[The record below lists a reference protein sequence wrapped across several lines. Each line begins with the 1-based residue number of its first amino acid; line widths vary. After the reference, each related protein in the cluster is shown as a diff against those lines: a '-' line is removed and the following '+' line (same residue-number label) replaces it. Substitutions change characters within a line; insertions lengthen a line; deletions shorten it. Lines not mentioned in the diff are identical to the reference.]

1 MNIGLQQAIN
11 IAGSQKALAKL
22 ITEKTGNRACTQ
34 AVQQWCA
41 KGFPPIK
48 RVPDIVKA
56 LHGAVKADQL
66 RPDFFLGI
74 EQGQLKRRP
83 HMARKPEP
91 QEAVTLL
98 RLPPWKA
105 ELLRKAA
112 HRNRLSINKFVSLCI
127 DDVLYEGRRY
137 DGQGVLRR
145 TIGDKG

>member
-56 LHGAVKADQL
+56 LRGAVKPAQL
-66 RPDFFLGI
+66 RPDFFLEI
-74 EQGQLKRRP
+74 EQGATQETP
-83 HMARKPEP
+83 NGTEATETNTTGAVQCEP
-91 QEAVTLL
+91 VDE
-98 RLPPWKA
+98 R
-105 ELLRKAA
+105 
-112 HRNRLSINKFVSLCI
+112 
-127 DDVLYEGRRY
+127 
-137 DGQGVLRR
+137 GVLHE
-145 TIGDKG
+145 TIGSKEN